1 MFYMNSF
8 YYKRNVPIND
18 RARQWAIARIAM
30 DPAGGKCEHG
40 LDGNEDAWHVERL
53 EHDLC

>member
-18 RARQWAIARIAM
+18 RARQRAIARIAM